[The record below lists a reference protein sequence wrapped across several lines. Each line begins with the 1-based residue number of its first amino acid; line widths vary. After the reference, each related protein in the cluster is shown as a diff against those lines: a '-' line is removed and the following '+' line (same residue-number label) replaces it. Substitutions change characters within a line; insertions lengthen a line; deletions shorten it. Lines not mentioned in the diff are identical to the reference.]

1 MKNDLIIKPPFFEI
15 GPKSYLYGDD
25 IIELAEIAD
34 RASIEFDVQVIFTC
48 PFVNIQKVVERTS
61 NLLVTAPH
69 MDPILPGRG
78 LADILPESL
87 KAVGVSGVML
97 NHVEKPLRY
106 SVLEAT
112 IKRAKEVGLF
122 TVVCA
127 SSIPEIQAVAHLAP
141 DIIVAEPTEL
151 IGTGQTSDL
160 SYMKKSLEVIHAINP
175 DILVLQ
181 AAGISD
187 GNDVFR
193 VMEYGADA
201 TGSSSAI
208 ANAEDKEAIVRDMI
222 SAVRRGWES
231 RINK

>member
-122 TVVCA
+122 TVVCI
-127 SSIPEIQAVAHLAP
+127 SSIRKSKAHFGS
-141 DIIVAEPTEL
+141 DIIVAEL
-151 IGTGQTSDL
+151 R
-160 SYMKKSLEVIHAINP
+160 N
-175 DILVLQ
+175 
-181 AAGISD
+181 
-187 GNDVFR
+187 
-193 VMEYGADA
+193 
-201 TGSSSAI
+201 
-208 ANAEDKEAIVRDMI
+208 
-222 SAVRRGWES
+222 
-231 RINK
+231 